1 MPSADAGDE
10 PWCAR
15 VRDDTGEVL
24 GAGVVLGGTHLLTC
38 AHVVEGVDAVVVE
51 LPIAGVSARARV
63 APGRTVPPQP
73 DERGDVALLP
83 LDRAVRAAD
92 GAVLRWVAPY
102 RGRTVCAF
110 GFPLDTEH
118 GVWASA
124 RLAGTAGPGAE
135 WVQLDTLG
143 DRRITAGFSG
153 SAVFDDEH
161 GDVLGIVVGRHTGE
175 SGLAWMIPVETIGR
189 YLPEARR
196 WFETEPPADASFTS
210 GPVDG
215 GDRVD
220 LNHWLAHK
228 PGGSVLVLVGAEVD
242 ALRRAVVGSS
252 RESQPGRPGAPPLD
266 SIDLAV
272 DATGRTAVEVATRVL
287 GRTGA
292 RVGGDP
298 VRQVRLE
305 TPPMTLAVDGVD
317 LAHDPE
323 RLLAGVLDP
332 LAARGSRLIIGF
344 REPGGLATRTRGRQ
358 PGGTA
363 ARRAQHTADLRALAA
378 AEADLLRLAREAGA
392 PPGRLRAASLRPA
405 LSPGAEVDLDDC
417 AADIARAHRAVRAE
431 RERLERNR
439 LTPGRERTDQRGP
452 LDSPRPPDTR
462 HPAER
467 HRQEHADPHN
477 GPQARDHGAGERH
490 RPKHHERADPHGPS
504 NGAQAP
510 DHRRTGWER
519 PDRGHADPHGPLDTT
534 QPPDHRRTGW
544 ERPDRGQADPR
555 GPLDTAQP
563 PDHRRAGRERIDPRR
578 ERADLRGLLDATR
591 AQVVDHGL
599 AEDVDLDTRYREAVH
614 HLAHSDLPR
623 SRVAVSAYRRA
634 VREAVEGDR

>member
-15 VRDDTGEVL
+15 VRDDTGQVL

-51 LPIAGVSARARV
+51 LPIAGVSVRARV
-63 APGRTVPPQP
+63 APGWTVPPQP

-83 LDRAVRAAD
+83 LDRTVREAG
-92 GAVLRWVAPY
+92 GAVLRWIAPY

-110 GFPLDTEH
+110 GFPRGTEH

-124 RLAGTAGPGAE
+124 RLAGAAGPGAE
-135 WVQLDTLG
+135 WVQLDALG

-153 SAVFDDEH
+153 AAVFDDEH

-189 YLPEARR
+189 HLPGAKR
-196 WFETEPPADASFTS
+196 WVESEPPVDASFTS
-210 GPVDG
+210 GPADG

-252 RESQPGRPGAPPLD
+252 RESHPGRPGAPPLD

-292 RVGGDP
+292 GVGDDP

-332 LAARGSRLIIGF
+332 LAARGSRLILGF
-344 REPGGLATRTRGRQ
+344 REPSGLATRTRGRQ

-378 AEADLLRLAREAGA
+378 AEADLLRLAREVGA

-405 LSPGAEVDLDDC
+405 LSPGAQVDLDDC

-431 RERLERNR
+431 RDRLD
-439 LTPGRERTDQRGP
+439 RERTAPHGP
-452 LDSPRPPDTR
+452 LDAPRPPG
-462 HPAER
+462 
-467 HRQEHADPHN
+467 HRQPGTAPHRHEHAAPPEPHN
-477 GPQARDHGAGERH
+477 GTQARDHGHAVG
-490 RPKHHERADPHGPS
+490 
-504 NGAQAP
+504 Q
-510 DHRRTGWER
+510 
-519 PDRGHADPHGPLDTT
+519 GHQSKRVDPHGPLDGVHAR
-534 QPPDHRRTGW
+534 DHGHA
-544 ERPDRGQADPR
+544 EGEGHRGHAGTR
-555 GPLDTAQP
+555 GPLGTAQP
-563 PDHRRAGRERIDPRR
+563 PDHRRAGWERPDPRR

-591 AQVVDHGL
+591 AQVVDHGF
-599 AEDVDLDTRYREAVH
+599 AEDVGLDTRYREAAH
-614 HLAHSDLPR
+614 HLAHSDLAR

-634 VREAVEGDR
+634 VREAIEGNR